1 MLLKIANFTLCFTT
15 SCCEII
21 REERQTYFRICVSKI
36 HYRVTNYRKLPFRN
50 FKVTGFNP
58 AMNPA
63 VILINAEIRSLKYDI
78 LNLTSLVDKA
88 LLSNQRVSVQD
99 TANKL

>member
-1 MLLKIANFTLCFTT
+1 
-15 SCCEII
+15 
-21 REERQTYFRICVSKI
+21 
-36 HYRVTNYRKLPFRN
+36 
-50 FKVTGFNP
+50 
-58 AMNPA
+58 MNPA